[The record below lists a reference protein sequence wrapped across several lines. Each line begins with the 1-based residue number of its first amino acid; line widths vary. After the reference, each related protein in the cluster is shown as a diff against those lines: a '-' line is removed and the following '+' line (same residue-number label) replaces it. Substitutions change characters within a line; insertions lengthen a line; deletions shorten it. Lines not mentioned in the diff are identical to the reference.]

1 MPPVE
6 SGIGVDA
13 TREQR
18 RERAREG
25 LRDALLQAAG
35 KRSFAELKIEEIAAA
50 AGLSRSAFY
59 FYYSSKYELLRDA
72 TGRVAE
78 ELFADASTWYE
89 GEGESVEMI
98 RQVLAANAASWS
110 KHADLLRM
118 TVEAAGYD
126 PEIEAFWR
134 GLLTRFIDGVARR
147 VRADQESGSTS
158 ADVDPERAAE
168 VLVYATET
176 YFHRR
181 IACDGA
187 TPPLAVEAIAPVWI
201 GALYPDA

>member
-1 MPPVE
+1 MALVE
-6 SGIGVDA
+6 SGIGVHAVRD
-13 TREQR
+13 QR

-25 LRDALLQAAG
+25 LRSALLLVAG
-35 KRSFAELKIEEIAAA
+35 GRSFAELKIEEIATA

-78 ELFADASTWYE
+78 ELFADASPWYE

-98 RQVLAANAASWS
+98 QRVLAANAASWS
-110 KHADLLRM
+110 KHAQLLRM
-118 TVEAAGYD
+118 TVEAAGCD
-126 PEIEAFWR
+126 PEIEGFWR
-134 GLLTRFIDGVARR
+134 GLVAGFTDGVARR
-147 VRADQESGSTS
+147 VRADQEAGLTS
-158 ADVDPERAAE
+158 PDVDPEKAAE

-181 IACDGA
+181 IACDGVA
-187 TPPLAVEAIAPVWI
+187 PPVAVEALAPVWI
-201 GALYPDA
+201 AALYPDA

>member
-50 AGLSRSAFY
+50 GGLSRSAFY

-78 ELFADASTWYE
+78 ELFADARTWYD

-98 RQVLAANAASWS
+98 RRVLAANAASWS

-126 PEIEAFWR
+126 AEIEAFWR
-134 GLLTRFIDGVARR
+134 GLLTRFIEGVAHR
-147 VRADQESGSTS
+147 VRADQAAGLTS
-158 ADVDPERAAE
+158 AGIDPERAAE

-181 IACDGA
+181 IACDGV
-187 TPPLAVEAIAPVWI
+187 TPPLAVEALAPVWI